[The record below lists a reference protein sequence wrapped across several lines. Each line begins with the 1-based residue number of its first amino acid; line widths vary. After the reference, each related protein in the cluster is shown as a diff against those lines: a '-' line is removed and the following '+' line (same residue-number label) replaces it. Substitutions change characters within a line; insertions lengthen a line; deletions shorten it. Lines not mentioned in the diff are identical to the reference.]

1 MHARRICRGIWYNV
15 LMTMTTRRLF
25 CGGAAFAVL
34 AVCVVVGAW
43 VRGTSPAELVEICV
57 AVVCAK
63 TARATVAERVAAI
76 AEKRPELKSVAGS
89 AGGKLRILVFKN
101 ERMVELESPGWKEP
115 RKYPMTGFSG
125 RLGPKLKEGDCQIP
139 EGVYGIE
146 YLNPNSLFHLSL
158 KVSYPNAD
166 DKARAKADGRTDLGG
181 DIMIHGGSATVGCIP
196 VGDDAVEEIFY
207 IASAVG
213 IENISVVIAPYDM
226 RNGRKPELERSPL
239 KWYPNLCRE
248 IEIALLGAA
257 KLYSRFL
264 EGPSDESLLDV
275 VMAIDGGYW
284 DEQMRH
290 YMRLELSPE
299 TRVRTIYKSAD
310 AKIDNRSIAV
320 FLVSEMLK
328 FEPPCDDPPL
338 WCLTACRSI
347 PDENEPYRGYEC
359 PYRIH
364 VFPATSEGIA
374 LARKRLRENVR

>member
-1 MHARRICRGIWYNV
+1 MKKMMMAVGCAAMV
-15 LMTMTTRRLF
+15 
-25 CGGAAFAVL
+25 AVAFAL
-34 AVCVVVGAW
+34 NAGKMGCGPLELGAK
-43 VRGTSPAELVEICV
+43 VAPPRTSRHTIADR
-57 AVVCAK
+57 
-63 TARATVAERVAAI
+63 TAAI
-76 AEKRPELKSVAGS
+76 LAKKPKLKGIAAST
-89 AGGKLRILVFKN
+89 GGKLRILVFKN
-101 ERMVELESPGWKEP
+101 ERSVEVQAPGWKAP
-115 RKYPMTGFSG
+115 RIYPMTAFSG
-125 RLGPKLKEGDCQIP
+125 TLGPKLREGDGQIP
-139 EGVYGIE
+139 EGIYGIG
-146 YLNPNSLFHLSL
+146 YLNPNSSYYLSL
-158 KVSYPNAD
+158 KVTYPSASD
-166 DKARAKADGRTDLGG
+166 RARAKADGRTNLGG
-181 DIMIHGGSATVGCIP
+181 DIMIHGKAVTIGCVP
-196 VGDDAVEEIFY
+196 VGDDAIEDIFY
-207 IASAVG
+207 LANVVG
-213 IENISVVIAPYDM
+213 INNVSVIIAPYDM

-257 KLYSRFL
+257 KFYSRFL
-264 EGPSDESLLDV
+264 EEPSDESLLDV

-338 WCLTACRSI
+338 WCLTACRSV

-364 VFPATSEGIA
+364 LFPATSEGIA
-374 LARKRLRENVR
+374 LARKRLGEDVR